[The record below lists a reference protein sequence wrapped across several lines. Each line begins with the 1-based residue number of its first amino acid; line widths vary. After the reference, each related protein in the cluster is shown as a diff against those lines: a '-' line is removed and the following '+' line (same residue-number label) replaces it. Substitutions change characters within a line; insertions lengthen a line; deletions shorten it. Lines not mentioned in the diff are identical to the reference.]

1 MENRFGIRA
10 GRVCLWLLLI
20 YLFECT
26 VGGSGRWLS
35 VGPLSI
41 RMILFAL
48 CFVATLPEVWLQRKD
63 LLKNPLIWLTLLF
76 GVYILFSAFLGWKN
90 GNRLG
95 FIWGDISGFLPLAL
109 LPGGI
114 AVFSKEENWK
124 KGLLA
129 IYLGALLVG
138 VVTTVLHFWF
148 AFAPQIHVHYVNT
161 WLNDHAM
168 GGMALMETGLHRVY
182 IRSQIFLQVGILLGI
197 YFAGKAKGIWRILCF
212 LAEGVLLFACL
223 ISYTRGFW
231 LGLAVSA
238 AVLLVLQPCHWR
250 TYFTAA
256 LVSLGVTAVLFL
268 ASWGSFGRPIAL
280 IELAGRFD
288 PSLIQQAPA
297 SPQSPDGGQTEPV
310 GETTQPVQPTE
321 PPQSTEPTQPPS
333 VDENNTDAL
342 ALRQQTLVLHR
353 QKIGEN
359 PILGSGLGTNLD
371 GIREDG
377 KTEYMYLDMLMK
389 LGGVGFVLFLLV
401 FFWPAGVQLGRRWR
415 QIPSAIPF
423 TAPAMGVLTLLCSYI
438 GVAVTS
444 GLNPFLTNPMG
455 IMMLMIL
462 AAGSCMKNNEVKER

>member
-1 MENRFGIRA
+1 
-10 GRVCLWLLLI
+10 
-20 YLFECT
+20 
-26 VGGSGRWLS
+26 
-35 VGPLSI
+35 
-41 RMILFAL
+41 MILFAL
-48 CFVATLPEVWLQRKD
+48 CFVAALPEVWLQRKG

-76 GVYILFSAFLGWKN
+76 GAYILFSAFLGWKN

-114 AVFSKEENWK
+114 TVFSKEENWK

-129 IYLGALLVG
+129 IYLGTLLVG

-148 AFAPQIHVHYVNT
+148 AFAPQIYVHYVNT

-268 ASWGSFGRPIAL
+268 ASWGVL
-280 IELAGRFD
+280 ED
-288 PSLIQQAPA
+288 PLP
-297 SPQSPDGGQTEPV
+297 
-310 GETTQPVQPTE
+310 
-321 PPQSTEPTQPPS
+321 
-333 VDENNTDAL
+333 
-342 ALRQQTLVLHR
+342 
-353 QKIGEN
+353 
-359 PILGSGLGTNLD
+359 
-371 GIREDG
+371 
-377 KTEYMYLDMLMK
+377 
-389 LGGVGFVLFLLV
+389 
-401 FFWPAGVQLGRRWR
+401 
-415 QIPSAIPF
+415 
-423 TAPAMGVLTLLCSYI
+423 
-438 GVAVTS
+438 
-444 GLNPFLTNPMG
+444 
-455 IMMLMIL
+455 
-462 AAGSCMKNNEVKER
+462 

>member
-48 CFVATLPEVWLQRKD
+48 CFVAALPEVWLQRKD

-76 GVYILFSAFLGWKN
+76 GAYILFSAFLGWKN

-129 IYLGALLVG
+129 IYLGTLLVG

-148 AFAPQIHVHYVNT
+148 AFAPQIYVHYVNT

-256 LVSLGVTAVLFL
+256 LVSLGVAAVLFL

-297 SPQSPDGGQTEPV
+297 SPQSPDGGQTEP
-310 GETTQPVQPTE
+310 GG
-321 PPQSTEPTQPPS
+321 EPTQPPS
-333 VDENNTDAL
+333 VDENNTEAL

-371 GIREDG
+371 GIRADG

-401 FFWPAGVQLGRRWR
+401 FFWPVGVQLGRRWR